1 MMCLVQAP
9 ESIHPKTK
17 LFSKAS
23 DVWAFGVVIWEL
35 LTDGEDPFA
44 NMESIEA
51 GMAILM
57 GERLEIRESWPSA
70 LQSLMSDCWAT
81 DLNERPLF
89 EEIYKRLEA
98 ALNQHQ
104 DD

>member
-1 MMCLVQAP
+1 
-9 ESIHPKTK
+9 
-17 LFSKAS
+17 
-23 DVWAFGVVIWEL
+23 
-35 LTDGEDPFA
+35 
-44 NMESIEA
+44 
-51 GMAILM
+51 M

-81 DLNERPLF
+81 DLNERPPF